1 MPGPALPCG
10 LQGCGHLRDACPLML
25 CDLKVVRSRRSAVLS
40 GNRRRSVRSPV
51 ALNNL
56 FVSVA
61 VRHDD
66 ESQVR
71 HRDVQRDHRRLVS
84 AMRSRRGSK
93 GTSRFPVQ
101 LTLKPQTTKA
111 VYECFQLRRRI
122 TKTRR
127 SAKYD
132 SIGLF
137 HVGMRWGSVLGEH
150 PFAALLPAGNFRHHI
165 R

>member
-51 ALNNL
+51 ALNDL

-66 ESQVR
+66 EPQVR
-71 HRDVQRDHRRLVS
+71 HRDVQRDYRRLVS
-84 AMRSRRGSK
+84 ADVLPKRVGVPNMIPSAHSASADVGPPYSASICLLRSQP
-93 GTSRFPVQ
+93 GTLAMTAGVTISG
-101 LTLKPQTTKA
+101 
-111 VYECFQLRRRI
+111 
-122 TKTRR
+122 TRR
-127 SAKYD
+127 SRTSA
-132 SIGLF
+132 
-137 HVGMRWGSVLGEH
+137 
-150 PFAALLPAGNFRHHI
+150 
-165 R
+165 